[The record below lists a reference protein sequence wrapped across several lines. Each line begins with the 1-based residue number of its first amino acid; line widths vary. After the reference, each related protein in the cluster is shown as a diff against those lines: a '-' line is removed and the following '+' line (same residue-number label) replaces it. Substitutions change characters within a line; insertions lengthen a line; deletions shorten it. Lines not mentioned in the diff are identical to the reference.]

1 MADAA
6 GKGTKRRKSGG
17 GGEPDGKRKQQTLLT
32 AFARIRAPDAKPKP
46 VAATSAMLVDL
57 TNTTDSEPHQPS
69 GKGAAAPAGAG
80 TSGAAAAAAATSGK
94 GPAGSSAARQSTSVV
109 SDSYIQF
116 GQQPSVSHVSDSYKP
131 RSRQG
136 SHAGMAPAGGGGS
149 GGAAADD
156 VSSPQLSEDQV
167 RTTAGRA

>member
-69 GKGAAAPAGAG
+69 GKGAAAAGI
-80 TSGAAAAAAATSGK
+80 SDAAAAAAATSGK

-149 GGAAADD
+149 GSAAADD